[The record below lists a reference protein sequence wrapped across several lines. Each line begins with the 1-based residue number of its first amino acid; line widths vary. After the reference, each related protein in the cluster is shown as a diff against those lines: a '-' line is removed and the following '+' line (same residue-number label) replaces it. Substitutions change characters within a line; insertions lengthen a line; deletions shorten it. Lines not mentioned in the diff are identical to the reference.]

1 MSVREVLWKL
11 MCFMLGRWGDE
22 VSAPGLV
29 GRERRRSEHAMPSQF
44 RDKVPQQFASPTLV
58 DPHGPKC
65 GQLAERTSRAL
76 AWQVAACAWAGR

>member
-1 MSVREVLWKL
+1 
-11 MCFMLGRWGDE
+11 
-22 VSAPGLV
+22 
-29 GRERRRSEHAMPSQF
+29 MPSQF